1 MPQRLTLAQLND
13 LADDPRLQNLQ
24 VREQVFAKLDPA
36 DRQWIEQATAKQG
49 PTDYSKLPQQLAGQA
64 LDYAKE
70 NPRKTGAM
78 VGGIVGP
85 ALVTGGASLPVSLA
99 ASFLGGAGGAG
110 LGMIEDAGRQY
121 FGGTPSSETLPTS
134 ATETASLMGQEGA
147 TQAAGDLTGRAVGG
161 ALKMG
166 GNALMD
172 SALGSQAKL
181 RGNFPDVNI
190 ADTLNSNAINP
201 FRKSSGPISDV
212 VLGGG
217 QQKAGLLRRTS
228 SRETQRIANEAS
240 ARGVVIRRSDVEP
253 YLSGSQHMAADDA
266 AANLPGGTQ
275 QITDA
280 VDQLFGGRSPLGT
293 GDIRANQAPSVTR
306 SLQRRGRA
314 AQASADAGD
323 LPKGL
328 DASVHKDLASGVRQ
342 TANAKIGPAYEASN
356 AKTQGLIAAEKVAKR
371 GSRQPLQLPSLKAT
385 ALGGGAGG
393 LGVLSGDPV
402 TGMIA
407 GAVPL
412 ALSVPQISAPTAI
425 TLYRTGKIPY
435 ALLLKVIGPEVA
447 HAAGITPP

>member
-1 MPQRLTLAQLND
+1 MPTQRLTLAQLND

-85 ALVTGGASLPVSLA
+85 AVVTGGASLPVSLA
-99 ASFLGGAGGAG
+99 ASFLAGGGGSG
-110 LGMIEDAGRQY
+110 LGMLYDATRQY
-121 FGGTPSSETLPTS
+121 FGGQPSSETLPTS

-172 SALGSQAKL
+172 SALGSQVKL
-181 RGNFPDVNI
+181 RSDFPDVNI
-190 ADTLNSNAINP
+190 AETLNRHGINP
-201 FRKSSGPISDV
+201 FTK
-212 VLGGG
+212 GGAT
-217 QQKAGLLRRTS
+217 KAGVLRK
-228 SRETQRIANEAS
+228 AS
-240 ARGVVIRRSDVEP
+240 AAQTQGLADAAGAQGGVIRRSDVESA
-253 YLSGSQHMAADDA
+253 LGGSRKMAAEDA
-266 AANLPGGTQ
+266 AAGMPGGDS
-275 QITDA
+275 QITTEVDRLFDA
-280 VDQLFGGRSPLGT
+280 QFPY
-293 GDIRANQAPSVTR
+293 GDIPANQAPDVTR

-314 AQASADAGD
+314 ARAASNAGD
-323 LPKGL
+323 LPKGM
-328 DASVHKDLASGVRQ
+328 DASVNDEMASGVRQ
-342 TANAKIGPAYEASN
+342 AANQVIGPEYAKSN
-356 AKTQGLIAAEKVAKR
+356 AETQALIAAGKVAKR